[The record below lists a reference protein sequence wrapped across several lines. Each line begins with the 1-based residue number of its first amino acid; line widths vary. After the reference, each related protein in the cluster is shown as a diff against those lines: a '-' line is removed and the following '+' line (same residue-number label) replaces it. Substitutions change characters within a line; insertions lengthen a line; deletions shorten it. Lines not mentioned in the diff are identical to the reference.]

1 MNNEEAIEILKRE
14 LNSYN
19 YTKDLDIKNNNY
31 FGQFEEK
38 ITTIDTILDYIA
50 DLEKENAV
58 KESNFKIVSKYNEEL
73 ENKLKIQTQN
83 YHSAHEDIN
92 WFCDKYIPKQKVR
105 DKIEEIQNRNYNDYT
120 REQDGNEVKYSI
132 LNEFKELLEEGD

>member
-1 MNNEEAIEILKRE
+1 MNKEQAINEIKYAKSFGTSGIVPRWEA
-14 LNSYN
+14 
-19 YTKDLDIKNNNY
+19 
-31 FGQFEEK
+31 
-38 ITTIDTILDYIA
+38 IDTILDYIA